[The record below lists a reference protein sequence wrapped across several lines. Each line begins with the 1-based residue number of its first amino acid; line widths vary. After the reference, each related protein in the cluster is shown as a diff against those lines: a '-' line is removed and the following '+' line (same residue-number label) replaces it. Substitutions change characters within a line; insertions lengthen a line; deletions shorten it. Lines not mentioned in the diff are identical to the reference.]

1 MSGTGLRRAGV
12 TVVEL
17 LIAMVVATI
26 VGSSLLSLIIIQAN
40 FTNEMTAIR
49 DARAVSKGVGNLLQA
64 EMRMVEVSGGVVDAD
79 STSITLRTPYSFGVV
94 CGPTGG
100 RTTVSLLP
108 TDTATL
114 ANSSFSGWAYLPAGG
129 DYTYLVGTSI
139 VSGTASTCATA
150 SVRTLAGG
158 WIRDLGPAAGIAAG
172 TVVFLYQTLRYD
184 FRPSSALPG
193 RMGLWRTPLATGVAE
208 EIAAPFDPDSRFRFY
223 VLDADTAQ
231 SLPPADLA
239 DMWGIQLVLDGES
252 EFVTL
257 RDSVPMTYNLTV
269 PIFFKNRTPGGE

>member
-1 MSGTGLRRAGV
+1 MSVTDLRRAGV

-40 FTNEMTAIR
+40 FTNEMNAMR
-49 DARAVSKGVGNLLQA
+49 DARAVSKGVANLL
-64 EMRMVEVSGGVVDAD
+64 ESEIRMVEVSGGVVAAD
-79 STSITLRTPYSFGVV
+79 STSITLRTPYSFGVA

-114 ANSSFSGWAYLPAGG
+114 ANASFSGWAFRGGDG
-129 DYTYLVGTSI
+129 DYTYLGGTSI

-158 WIRDLGPAAGIAAG
+158 WIRDIGPAAAIAAG

-184 FRPSSALPG
+184 FRPSTVLPG
-193 RMGLWRTPLATGVAE
+193 RIGLWRTPLATGVPE
-208 EIAAPFDPDSRFRFY
+208 EISAPFNPVSRFRFY
-223 VLDADTAQ
+223 VLNADTAQ
-231 SLPPADLA
+231 SPPPADLE
-239 DMWGIQLVLDGES
+239 DIWGIQLVLDGES
-252 EFVTL
+252 EVVTL
-257 RDSVPMTYNLTV
+257 RDSVPKTYNVTV
-269 PIFFKNRTPGGE
+269 AIFFKNRNQEEE